1 MQDTG
6 LEPDEMQEEPTRKQP
21 SVQEGR
27 KGVKEAEEVIKA
39 VRSASTAGPSGIP
52 YLVYKH
58 CPELL
63 LHLSKILKVICQRG
77 RVAD

>member
-6 LEPDEMQEEPTRKQP
+6 LEPGEMQEEPTRKQP

-27 KGVKEAEEVIKA
+27 KGVKEVEEVIKA
-39 VRSASTAGPSGIP
+39 VCSASIAGPSAIP

-63 LHLSKILKVICQRG
+63 LHLSKIRQKG
-77 RVAD
+77 GSG